1 MHADRVIGALQAR
14 GVPLLP
20 FHRRWLEGAF
30 ADDIQIAAASWP
42 RGAGKTWLAANLAA
56 LAITPGSPMFEAGV
70 EVLGVSASLEQSRV
84 LLAFVREALD
94 DAPGYRWLD
103 SGQRLAVTHVASG
116 TKLRILSS
124 SAKRAMGLAMFST
137 ILADEP
143 GSWQERDG
151 SLMYHAL
158 RQSLGKRPGQRLL
171 LIGTRAPASPDTWW
185 PGLLDAGSGP
195 GTHVEVMTAPD
206 SEPWDKWETIRRVN
220 PMVLANPDL
229 RRTILRE
236 RDDAR
241 RNPTLR
247 PAFEAF
253 RLNRQVS
260 VSDEMLVSADGW
272 KTVEGRTVP
281 PRVGRPLVSLDLGSE
296 RSWSA
301 AWCMWPNGRSEC
313 YAVCPGV
320 PDLEARERQDA
331 MPAGLYRRLEN
342 DGVLVVEE
350 GRRTADPE
358 TLINHL
364 VGVGIRPETIYCD
377 RFLIGRLRDA
387 VAGRWQIVERVTR
400 WSEATEDIA
409 ALRRL
414 VLDGPLSIV
423 PECRALARVSF
434 GQAVVRGDDQ
444 GSVRLV
450 KRRHGRS
457 RDDVAV
463 CATLSAGALVR
474 TLTRPARRRRVRVS
488 VVR

>member
-1 MHADRVIGALQAR
+1 MHADDVIRALRAR
-14 GVPLLP
+14 DVPLLP
-20 FHRRWLEGAF
+20 FHRRWIEGAF
-30 ADDIQIAAASWP
+30 ADDVQIAGASWP

-56 LAITPGSPMFEAGV
+56 LAITPDTPLFEAGV
-70 EVLGVSASLEQSRV
+70 EVLGVSASLEQSRI
-84 LLAFVREALD
+84 LLAFVRDALD

-103 SGQRLAVTHVASG
+103 SGQRLAVTHVPSR

-137 ILADEP
+137 IFADEP
-143 GSWQERDG
+143 GSWEERG
-151 SLMYHAL
+151 GTLMYHAL

-171 LIGTRAPASPDTWW
+171 LIGTRAPASPDSWW
-185 PGLLDAGSGP
+185 SGLLDSGSGP

-206 SEPWDKWETIRRVN
+206 SEPWDRWETIRKVN

-253 RLNRQVS
+253 RLNRQVA
-260 VSDEMLVSADGW
+260 VGEEMLIAVDAW
-272 KTVEGRTVP
+272 KTVEGRVVP
-281 PRVGRPLVSLDLGSE
+281 PRVGRALVSIDLGSE

-301 AWCMWPNGRSEC
+301 TWATWANGRSEC

-320 PDLEARERQDA
+320 PGLDDRERQDA

-342 DGVLVVEE
+342 DGVLIVEE

-387 VAGRWQIVERVTR
+387 VAGRWPIVERVTR

-409 ALRRL
+409 AFRRL

-423 PECRALARVSF
+423 PECRALARVSLS
-434 GQAVVRGDDQ
+434 QAIVRGDDQ

-474 TLTRPARRRRVRVS
+474 SMTRPRRRRMRS
-488 VVR
+488 MVVG

>member
-1 MHADRVIGALQAR
+1 
-14 GVPLLP
+14 
-20 FHRRWLEGAF
+20 
-30 ADDIQIAAASWP
+30 
-42 RGAGKTWLAANLAA
+42 
-56 LAITPGSPMFEAGV
+56 
-70 EVLGVSASLEQSRV
+70 
-84 LLAFVREALD
+84 
-94 DAPGYRWLD
+94 
-103 SGQRLAVTHVASG
+103 
-116 TKLRILSS
+116 
-124 SAKRAMGLAMFST
+124 MGLAMFST
-137 ILADEP
+137 IFGDEP
-143 GSWQERDG
+143 GSWEERG
-151 SLMYHAL
+151 GELMYHAL
-158 RQSLGKRPGQRLL
+158 RQSIGKRPGQRLV
-171 LIGTRAPASPDTWW
+171 LIGTRAPTSPDSWW
-185 PGLLDAGSGP
+185 SGLLDSGSGP

-206 SEPWDKWETIRRVN
+206 DQPWDKWETIRKVN

-260 VSDEMLVSADGW
+260 VSDEMLIAAEAW
-272 KTVEGRTVP
+272 KVVEGRVVP

-301 AWCMWPNGRSEC
+301 SWCLWPNGRSEC
-313 YAVCPGV
+313 YAVAPGV
-320 PDLEARERQDA
+320 PDLDEREKQDA
-331 MPAGLYRRLEN
+331 MPAGLYRRLEG
-342 DGVLVVEE
+342 DGVLIVED
-350 GRRTADPE
+350 GRRVADPE
-358 TLINHL
+358 TLIEHL
-364 VGVGIRPETIYCD
+364 VGVGIQPETIFAD

-387 VAGRWQIVERVTR
+387 VAGRWPIVERVTR

-474 TLTRPARRRRVRVS
+474 ALTRPERRRRVRVS